1 MTEIE
6 ERQHV
11 VTDEW
16 NTDSVDVAKYLER
29 IGVPWTSPS
38 VEALYRL
45 HRAHVGA
52 IPFENIDVVLEQHPG
67 LGLDTVESK
76 LLGGGRG
83 GYCYEHALLFSAV
96 LERLGFTVSR
106 HMARVQPDHP
116 GPYTH
121 MMLVVSV
128 EGGDYL
134 ADVGFGA
141 GILDPVPLRDG
152 EVVDQ
157 AGWPHRIRRGG
168 ADWVLEKHTRKGW
181 EALHTFDRTPA
192 RPVDYEVAHHYTATH
207 PDSPFVG
214 KPVVMRIEQGRVRKL
229 VGAELVVESP
239 EEELGRERI
248 SGARL
253 GETLR
258 ELGVELTE
266 EELRSLRARTGM

>member
-1 MTEIE
+1 MTEIGQ
-6 ERQHV
+6 RQHAA
-11 VTDEW
+11 TEEW
-16 NTDSVDVAKYLER
+16 RTDSVDVVRYLER
-29 IGVPWTSPS
+29 IGVPWPFPS

-45 HRAHVGA
+45 HRAHVGT
-52 IPFENIDVVLEQHPG
+52 IPFENIDVVLEAHPG
-67 LGLDTVESK
+67 LGLNAIESK
-76 LLGGGRG
+76 LVGSRRG
-83 GYCYEHALLFSAV
+83 GYCYEHALLFAAV

-106 HMARVQPDHP
+106 HIARVQPDHP

-128 EGGDYL
+128 EGDDYL

-141 GILDPVPLRDG
+141 GVLDPIPLRDG

-157 AGWPHRIRRGG
+157 AGWPHRLRRDG
-168 ADWVLEKHTRKGW
+168 AGWTLEKHARKGW
-181 EALHTFDRTPA
+181 EALHTFDRAPA

-229 VGAELVVESP
+229 VGTELVVESP
-239 EEELGRERI
+239 EGELARETV

-266 EELRSLRARTGM
+266 EELRSLHTRTGM